1 MSLSD
6 VALAEALK
14 KQGRSDEEIKSILE
28 FMQKHPDEVNA
39 GLGVITG
46 MASAAANAPP
56 QIQNAI
62 GQIMPVML
70 AMGMNRGND
79 LDQDL
84 AKVAAIRSLFGGD
97 EIKELKEQIEK
108 LMTEKQKSEIM
119 DAIDERMKELQAKID
134 SIQMLQQVQ
143 KAEGAG
149 EGEGAGAGGEE
160 KGGPANELQRLLKQ
174 LKETEEA
181 KSQLM
186 EMLGVKPQ
194 QPSDE
199 IDYEKAKEVIVKHGG
214 VVDDPKSPE
223 FFQQELKKR
232 DEEWNNKMK
241 QALEDV
247 KKQTIEEERRKAERD
262 KMLMDF
268 AANVF
273 SAVLENLGEGEK
285 AGIGTIVKR
294 GLGVLRGQ
302 LAAGT
307 TAAAP
312 AGAAAGAAAEA
323 AAAAAGV
330 QVPPEG

>member
-14 KQGRSDEEIKSILE
+14 KQGKSDEEIKNILG
-28 FMQKHPDEVNA
+28 FMEKHPDEVNA

-46 MASAAANAPP
+46 VASAAANAPP
-56 QIQNAI
+56 RIQDAI

-108 LMTEKQKSEIM
+108 LMTEKEKGEIM

-143 KAEGAG
+143 KAEG
-149 EGEGAGAGGEE
+149 EGEGE

-174 LKETEEA
+174 LKETEETKA
-181 KSQLM
+181 QIM
-186 EMLGVKPQ
+186 EMFGIKPQ
-194 QPSDE
+194 QQSDE
-199 IDYEKAKEVIVKHGG
+199 IDYEKAKEVIIKHGG

-223 FFQQELKKR
+223 FFQQKLKKKE
-232 DEEWNNKMK
+232 DEWQKQMA

-285 AGIGTIVKR
+285 AGIGSIVKR
-294 GLGVLRGQ
+294 GLSVLRGQ
-302 LAAGT
+302 MATGAT
-307 TAAAP
+307 SS
-312 AGAAAGAAAEA
+312 AAAGAAAS
-323 AAAAAGV
+323 AAGAPI
-330 QVPPEG
+330 PPEG